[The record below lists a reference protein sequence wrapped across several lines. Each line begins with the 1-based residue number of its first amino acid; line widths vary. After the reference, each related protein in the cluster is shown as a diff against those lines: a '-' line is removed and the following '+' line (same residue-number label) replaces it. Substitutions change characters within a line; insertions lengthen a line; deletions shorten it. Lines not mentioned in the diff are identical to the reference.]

1 MAQKRI
7 CMVAHRETWVHNH
20 CDESLSPFNRISRRH
35 RFHEFPCF
43 CVISASQRAT
53 LQHYRSRGGH
63 LPVAP
68 DNRRARRGMRPRTLT
83 RVDSGNK
90 ERRVRDTRCA
100 YRVGGDGEKC
110 AALKKKKKRDI
121 IKGAHSSLVFF
132 MWWRGEISKH
142 SHRHKY
148 ITRMLFWQTNS
159 RSSNISF
166 LKFFS
171 FSFFFFGVRVCYYLW
186 YLLEYD
192 CQSQILKYAQSI
204 SNILALFVYLWG
216 GFLFVFLT
224 WMIYLV
230 SWHFFSFSI
239 YFYFLYFYL

>member
-1 MAQKRI
+1 MALKSCAVQSIKDILRMAQKRI

-53 LQHYRSRGGH
+53 LQHYCSRGGH

-110 AALKKKKKRDI
+110 AALKKKKKAWHY
-121 IKGAHSSLVFF
+121 KGS
-132 MWWRGEISKH
+132 
-142 SHRHKY
+142 
-148 ITRMLFWQTNS
+148 
-159 RSSNISF
+159 
-166 LKFFS
+166 
-171 FSFFFFGVRVCYYLW
+171 SFFTCILYVMERRNIKT
-186 YLLEYD
+186 
-192 CQSQILKYAQSI
+192 QPQAQIYHK
-204 SNILALFVYLWG
+204 NVVLADKQ
-216 GFLFVFLT
+216 
-224 WMIYLV
+224 
-230 SWHFFSFSI
+230 
-239 YFYFLYFYL
+239 